1 MTEANSG
8 HPFPPG
14 MSRPA
19 LQALEVAGITSLED
33 IARHSEAELL
43 KLHGF
48 GPKSIRIL
56 RPALEQIGL
65 AFAESGKKR

>member
-1 MTEANSG
+1 MTKAIEG

-19 LQALEVAGITSLED
+19 LRALEIAGITTLERV
-33 IARHSEAELL
+33 ARHSEAELL

-48 GPKSIRIL
+48 GPKSIRLL
-56 RPALEQIGL
+56 RPALEEIGL
-65 AFAESGKKR
+65 AFAERGSKK